1 MTRCPTCE
9 TELDQHTG
17 FCSHCGKLA
26 PPERNFPETEERK
39 LVTGSKIG
47 DRVLGFISGILL
59 LIAPSL
65 ITTLIISLFRNFKSA
80 NGASPGLNSLTMST
94 PFQLLGPGLLIVGF
108 FLLRKRYPEFA
119 VGFKWLLIVNIAIII
134 FVIAIS
140 LGILVL
146 CFAPQLFSPHS
157 KN

>member
-26 PPERNFPETEERK
+26 PPERKFYENDERK
-39 LVTGSKIG
+39 LVTNSKIG
-47 DRVLGFISGILL
+47 DRVLGFFSGILL
-59 LIAPSL
+59 LAAPSL
-65 ITTLIISLFRNFKSA
+65 ILTLFLSLFRHFKSA
-80 NGASPGLNSLTMST
+80 GVAWSGLNRLTMST
-94 PFQLLGPGLLIVGF
+94 SFQLLGPVLLIVGF
-108 FLLRKRYPEFA
+108 FVLRKRYPEFA
-119 VGFKWLLIVNIAIII
+119 VGFKWLLIINVAIII

-146 CFAPQLFSPHS
+146 CFAPQLFSPHLKS
-157 KN
+157 